1 VAQNIADAYFLAST
15 VRGPVPIADNA
26 LSGISSMWVPLL
38 AACGLLTLARIMRTG
53 ARMQDDLAGTV

>member
-1 VAQNIADAYFLAST
+1 VPVVSDALA
-15 VRGPVPIADNA
+15 GLVP
-26 LSGISSMWVPLL
+26 GVWVPLL